1 MPTTATPLKTQ
12 RISALDFTKGT
23 LVLLMVLYHWLNYFI
38 GIQWGYYQ
46 YLRFLTPSFIFITG
60 FMVSRVYLA
69 KYDPTDGRLSLRLF
83 TRGLKLL
90 AIFIVLN
97 VARIVV
103 IPILSTGVLERNLFD
118 PDNLFIIFL
127 SGNLWGLSG
136 KLVSFSILVP
146 ISYLLMFSGAL
157 MFPYRLYRYTFHVVC
172 GLLLLSL
179 LMMGLFGEQ
188 SQNLEF
194 IAMGMLGVL
203 TGFAPIKA
211 INDFV
216 RHPYALAVAY
226 LGYTIAI
233 TIWNVPFPLQVV
245 GVPLTL
251 AIIYLVG
258 LSTSESGAV
267 WTEVLLLGKYS
278 LFGYISQIAIL
289 QILSASLRHIG
300 SRVAVLC
307 ISFIAAFI
315 LTLLSAE
322 ILDRART
329 RMASVD
335 KLYKAV
341 FA

>member
-1 MPTTATPLKTQ
+1 MPTTNMPTTATPLKTQ

-127 SGNLWGLSG
+127 SGNLWGLGG

-146 ISYLLMFSGAL
+146 ISYLLMFSGSL

-179 LMMGLFGEQ
+179 LMMGLFG
-188 SQNLEF
+188 
-194 IAMGMLGVL
+194 
-203 TGFAPIKA
+203 
-211 INDFV
+211 
-216 RHPYALAVAY
+216 
-226 LGYTIAI
+226 
-233 TIWNVPFPLQVV
+233 
-245 GVPLTL
+245 
-251 AIIYLVG
+251 
-258 LSTSESGAV
+258 
-267 WTEVLLLGKYS
+267 
-278 LFGYISQIAIL
+278 
-289 QILSASLRHIG
+289 
-300 SRVAVLC
+300 
-307 ISFIAAFI
+307 
-315 LTLLSAE
+315 
-322 ILDRART
+322 
-329 RMASVD
+329 
-335 KLYKAV
+335 
-341 FA
+341 